1 MSLINK
7 IFLWLGIVSF
17 GFILGWIVAKNTS
30 FIKKQEDVKASVVV
44 QNMEKVLKMVSIE
57 ANMSELYTYK
67 DYYSFDI
74 SPLRKE
80 AILKVNAKV
89 SAGFDIKKIKYVI
102 DSSKRTVTFS
112 NIPKA
117 ELLSIDHTLDYS
129 DIDQGLFNSFTNEDY
144 NHINTNAKE
153 YIRITALNK
162 GILKEAEAQKNEM
175 LDMLKLVLM
184 GMGYELVWSDT
195 PKKLAQ

>member
-44 QNMEKVLKMVSIE
+44 QNMEKV
-57 ANMSELYTYK
+57 NMSELYTYK

-80 AILKVNAKV
+80 ANLKVNAKV

-102 DSSKRTVTFS
+102 DSSKRTVIFS